1 MWRAFL
7 FLLIASAAWGQ
18 TAHPILAVGSPA
30 PDFALPGVDGKIH
43 RLADY
48 AASPILVVVF
58 ACNHC
63 PISQMYEQRIQQ
75 LEDDYR
81 NRGVAVVA
89 IQPNDPK
96 AIRIDELDSSDIS
109 DTLEEMKI
117 RVEYKHLRYT
127 YLYDGETQSVTRAY
141 GPQATPHIFIFDKDR
156 KLRYE
161 GRIDN
166 SYRIE
171 QVKTQDARDAIDALL
186 ANREVPVSHTGVFG
200 CSTKWQEKAASRIE
214 ALRKIEEQP
223 VKLEMATADDLKK
236 LRANPTKHM
245 LLVSFWATWCG
256 SCIDEFADF
265 QDTYQMYKVRDLDLV
280 TVAANMPDEQPS
292 VMRMLEKKHATSRN
306 LLFASDD
313 TAALQ
318 AAFDPTWQSAVPYTV
333 LIDSDGKILYKRL
346 GNVDILELRR
356 TILANLPSDYLGFN
370 QYWQTGSSPL
380 EPAKP
385 AGNKNV
391 RKLYTRTPSHISK
404 ARPSILLAAG
414 SVTGVTGFLSAG

>member
-1 MWRAFL
+1 
-7 FLLIASAAWGQ
+7 
-18 TAHPILAVGSPA
+18 
-30 PDFALPGVDGKIH
+30 
-43 RLADY
+43 
-48 AASPILVVVF
+48 
-58 ACNHC
+58 
-63 PISQMYEQRIQQ
+63 
-75 LEDDYR
+75 
-81 NRGVAVVA
+81 
-89 IQPNDPK
+89 
-96 AIRIDELDSSDIS
+96 
-109 DTLEEMKI
+109 MKI

-141 GPQATPHIFIFDKDR
+141 GPQATPHVFIFDKDR

-186 ANREVPVSHTGVFG
+186 ANREVPLTHTGVFG

-306 LLFASDD
+306 LLFASED

-318 AAFDPTWQSAVPYTV
+318 AAFDLTWQSAVPYTV
-333 LIDSDGKILYKRL
+333 LIDSDGTILYKRL

-370 QYWQTGSSPL
+370 HYWQTGSNPV
-380 EPAKP
+380 EPAKI
-385 AGNKNV
+385 G
-391 RKLYTRTPSHISK
+391 
-404 ARPSILLAAG
+404 G
-414 SVTGVTGFLSAG
+414 Q